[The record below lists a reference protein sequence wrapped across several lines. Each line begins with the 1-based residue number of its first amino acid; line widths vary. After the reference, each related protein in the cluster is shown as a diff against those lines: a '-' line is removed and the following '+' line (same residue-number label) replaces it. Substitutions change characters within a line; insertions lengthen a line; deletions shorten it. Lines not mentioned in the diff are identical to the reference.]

1 MTIPSNPKD
10 FCSAMRT
17 RLTGPVLLAVLLAAG
32 CGSQGK
38 LERLRRQSLSAQM
51 VIADEK
57 ELPEIA
63 MGGEPRRDTMVVEDP
78 DGNEVLI
85 MRAVKDENGEMVA
98 TDVIQAARVTARF
111 RNVAERSGKVDLN
124 FRIIVP
130 EAMQDRD
137 WQLRFYPDLFVA
149 EDSLRLDP
157 ILITGEGYRKAQ
169 LKGYEHYRRFLDS
182 IAADSTHFVD
192 RFQLEMFLRR
202 NLPDIYRYKT
212 DSTAVS
218 DDEFRSHYGI
228 TEQQALVHYTNQ
240 LVVRRNRRKV
250 SRKDEMFRKYVK
262 APIITEGLRLDTVI
276 ISPDGDILY
285 DYVQSIHVRPS
296 LRKATVLLSGDI
308 FEEDRRIYRV
318 PRTEPLT
325 FYISSISGLSD
336 NAVRYKTMVT
346 ERRVQANT
354 ACYIDFEQGRA
365 EIRKETGHNREEM
378 ARIEG
383 NLRSLLQ
390 HRDFDLDSIVVTASC
405 SPEGSYEHN
414 RKLSM
419 RRSESVS
426 DYFEG
431 FLKHWRDSV
440 RRNSFHIGLDE
451 TWKEEAPTEIRLLS
465 RNNPENWTML
475 DALVREDGILSGK
488 EKEEY
493 AQMASVREPD
503 LREQRLQKLPS
514 YRHIRESLYPRL
526 RTVRFDFHLHRKG
539 LQKDTV
545 HTTVVDTAYMQGLQA
560 IRDREYER
568 AVTLLRPYKDYNTA
582 VAFCALDYNASAL
595 EVLEPMERTDKVLY
609 LLAILYSRRG
619 EDRRAVES
627 YLKACRLN
635 PSFVHRGN
643 LDPEIAGLIR
653 RYGLDREPEE
663 NDNNLTF
670 KP

>member
-1 MTIPSNPKD
+1 MKRRWI
-10 FCSAMRT
+10 SAVIL
-17 RLTGPVLLAVLLAAG
+17 LTLACLAG
-32 CGSQGK
+32 CGPQGK
-38 LERLRRQSLSAQM
+38 LERLRRQALAAQM

-57 ELPEIA
+57 ELPEIE
-63 MGGEPRRDTMVVEDP
+63 MGAEPRRDTMVVEDP
-78 DGNEVLI
+78 DGNQVLI

-98 TDVIQAARVTARF
+98 TDVLQAAKVTARF
-111 RNVAERSGKVDLN
+111 RNVAERSGRVDLN

-137 WQLRFYPDLFVA
+137 WQLRFYPDLFIR

-169 LKGYEHYRRFLDS
+169 LKGYEHYQRFLDS

-202 NLPDIYRYKT
+202 NLPEIYRFKT
-212 DSTAVS
+212 DSTSVS
-218 DDEFRSHYGI
+218 DEEFRSHYGV
-228 TEQQALVHYTNQ
+228 TERQALTHYTNQ
-240 LVVRRNRRKV
+240 LVVRRNRWKV
-250 SRKDEMFRKYVK
+250 GRKDQMFRKYVK
-262 APIITEGLRLDTVI
+262 VPIVTEGLRLDTVI
-276 ISPDGDILY
+276 VSPDGDILY
-285 DYVQSIHVRPS
+285 DYVQSIHVTPS

-336 NAVRYKTMVT
+336 DAVRYKTVVT

-354 ACYIDFEQGRA
+354 ACYIDFDQGRA
-365 EIRKETGHNREEM
+365 EIRKEIGHNREEM

-390 HRDFDLDSIVVTASC
+390 NRDFDLDSIVVTASC

-414 RKLSM
+414 RRLSM

-431 FLKHWRDSV
+431 FLRHYRDSV
-440 RRNSFHIGLDE
+440 RRSSFHIGLDDSYQ
-451 TWKEEAPTEIRLLS
+451 EEAPADIRFLS

-475 DALVREDGILSGK
+475 DALVREDANLSER

-493 AQMASVREPD
+493 ERTALFRKLD
-503 LREQRLQKLPS
+503 IREQHLQRLPS

-539 LQKDTV
+539 LQKDTI
-545 HTTVVDTAYMQGLQA
+545 HTTVVDSVYMQGLQA
-560 IRDREYER
+560 IRDREYEQ

-582 VAFCALDYNASAL
+582 VAYCALDYNASAL
-595 EVLEPMERTDKVLY
+595 EVLEPMERTDRVLY

-619 EDRRAVES
+619 EDRKAVES

-635 PSFVHRGN
+635 PTFVHRGN
-643 LDPEIAGLIR
+643 LDPEISGLIR
-653 RYGLDREPEE
+653 RYGLDRELQE

>member
-1 MTIPSNPKD
+1 
-10 FCSAMRT
+10 MRT
-17 RLTGPVLLAVLLAAG
+17 RLTGAVLLAAFLLAG

-130 EAMQDRD
+130 EAMQDRE

-182 IAADSTHFVD
+182 IAADSTRFVD

-218 DDEFRSHYGI
+218 EEEFRSHYGI

-250 SRKDEMFRKYVK
+250 SRKEDMFRKYVK
-262 APIITEGLRLDTVI
+262 VPIVTEGLRLDTVI
-276 ISPDGDILY
+276 VSPDGDILY

-336 NAVRYKTMVT
+336 DAIRYKTVVT

-405 SPEGSYEHN
+405 SPEGSFEHN

-431 FLKHWRDSV
+431 FLRHWRDSV
-440 RRNSFHIGLDE
+440 RRNSFHIGLDD
-451 TWKEEAPTEIRLLS
+451 TYQEEAPAEIRLLS

-475 DALVREDGILSGK
+475 DALVREDTALSGK

-493 AQMASVREPD
+493 ERTASVREPD

-539 LQKDTV
+539 LQKDTI
-545 HTTVVDTAYMQGLQA
+545 HTTVVDTAYMRGLQA
-560 IRDREYER
+560 IRDREYEQ

-619 EDRRAVES
+619 DDRRAVES
-627 YLKACRLN
+627 YLRACRLN

-653 RYGLDREPEE
+653 RYGLDREPDG

>member
-1 MTIPSNPKD
+1 MH
-10 FCSAMRT
+10 T
-17 RLTGPVLLAVLLAAG
+17 RWTAAVLLAALLLAG
-32 CGSQGK
+32 CGPQGK
-38 LERLRRQSLSAQM
+38 LERLRRQSLAAQM

-63 MGGEPRRDTMVVEDP
+63 MGGETRRDTMVVEDP
-78 DGNEVLI
+78 DGNQVLI

-98 TDVIQAARVTARF
+98 TDVLQAAKVTARF
-111 RNVAERSGKVDLN
+111 RNVAERSGRVDLN

-130 EAMQDRD
+130 EAMQDRE
-137 WQLRFYPDLFVA
+137 WQLRFYPDLFVL
-149 EDSLRLDP
+149 EDSVRLDP

-169 LKGYEHYRRFLDS
+169 LKGYEHYRRFLES
-182 IAADSTHFVD
+182 IEADSTRFVD

-218 DDEFRSHYGI
+218 EEEFRSHYGI
-228 TEQQALVHYTNQ
+228 TERQALDHYTNQ

-250 SRKDEMFRKYVK
+250 GRKDEMFRKYVK
-262 APIITEGLRLDTVI
+262 VPIVTEGLRLDTVI
-276 ISPDGDILY
+276 VSPDGDILY
-285 DYVQSIHVRPS
+285 DYVQSIHVKPS

-308 FEEDRRIYRV
+308 YEEDRRIYRV
-318 PRTEPLT
+318 PRTDPLT

-336 NAVRYKTMVT
+336 DAVRYKTVVT
-346 ERRVQANT
+346 ERKVQANT

-390 HRDFDLDSIVVTASC
+390 NRDYDLDSIVVTASC

-414 RKLSM
+414 RRLSM

-431 FLKHWRDSV
+431 FLKHYRDSV
-440 RRNSFHIGLDE
+440 RRNGFHIGLDE
-451 TWKEEAPTEIRLLS
+451 TFREEAPAEIRLLS

-475 DALVREDGILSGK
+475 DALIREDESLSEK
-488 EKEEY
+488 EKEDY
-493 AQMASVREPD
+493 VRTASAGQPD
-503 LREQRLQKLPS
+503 LREQQLQRLPS

-545 HTTVVDTAYMQGLQA
+545 HTTVVDSVYMRGLQA
-560 IRDREYER
+560 IRDREYEQ

-619 EDRRAVES
+619 DDRKAVES
-627 YLKACRLN
+627 FLKACRLN

-643 LDPEIAGLIR
+643 LDPEISGLIR
-653 RYGLDREPEE
+653 RYGLDPEE
-663 NDNNLTF
+663 KDNYLTF
-670 KP
+670 NP

>member
-1 MTIPSNPKD
+1 MKGRWISG
-10 FCSAMRT
+10 ALL
-17 RLTGPVLLAVLLAAG
+17 LTLACLAG
-32 CGSQGK
+32 CGPQRK
-38 LERLRRQSLSAQM
+38 LERLRRQSLGAQM

-57 ELPEIA
+57 ELPEIE
-63 MGGEPRRDTMVVEDP
+63 MGAEPRRDTMVVEDP
-78 DGNEVLI
+78 DGNQVLI

-98 TDVIQAARVTARF
+98 TDVLQAAKVTARF
-111 RNVAERSGKVDLN
+111 RNVAERSGRVDLN

-137 WQLRFYPDLFVA
+137 WQLRFYPDLFIR

-157 ILITGEGYRKAQ
+157 ILITGEGYRNAQ
-169 LKGYEHYRRFLDS
+169 LKGYEHYQRFLDS
-182 IAADSTHFVD
+182 IAADSTHFID

-212 DSTAVS
+212 DSTSVS
-218 DDEFRSHYGI
+218 DEEFRSHYGI
-228 TEQQALVHYTNQ
+228 TERQALAHYTNQ

-250 SRKDEMFRKYVK
+250 GRKDQMFRKYVK
-262 APIITEGLRLDTVI
+262 VPIVTEGLRLDTVI
-276 ISPDGDILY
+276 VSPDGDILY
-285 DYVQSIHVRPS
+285 DYVQSIHVTPS

-336 NAVRYKTMVT
+336 DAVRYKTVVT

-383 NLRSLLQ
+383 NLRSLLEN
-390 HRDFDLDSIVVTASC
+390 RDFDMDSIVVTASC

-426 DYFEG
+426 NYFEG
-431 FLKHWRDSV
+431 FLRHYRDSV
-440 RRNSFHIGLDE
+440 RRSGFHIGLDD
-451 TWKEEAPTEIRLLS
+451 TYQEEGPAEIKLLS

-475 DALVREDGILSGK
+475 DALVREDANMSER

-493 AQMASVREPD
+493 ERMSVLREFD

-514 YRHIRESLYPRL
+514 YRHIRENLYPRL

-539 LQKDTV
+539 LQKDTI
-545 HTTVVDTAYMQGLQA
+545 HTTVVDSVYMRGLQA
-560 IRDREYER
+560 IRDREYEQ

-609 LLAILYSRRG
+609 LLAILYSRQG
-619 EDRRAVES
+619 DDRKAIES

-635 PSFVHRGN
+635 PTFVHRGN
-643 LDPEIAGLIR
+643 LDPEISGLIR
-653 RYGLDREPEE
+653 RYGLDRELQED
-663 NDNNLTF
+663 DNNLSF

>member
-1 MTIPSNPKD
+1 ML
-10 FCSAMRT
+10 T
-17 RLTGPVLLAVLLAAG
+17 RWTAAVLLAALLLAG
-32 CGSQGK
+32 CGPQGK
-38 LERLRRQSLSAQM
+38 LERLRRQSLAAQM

-63 MGGEPRRDTMVVEDP
+63 IGGETRRDTMVVEDP
-78 DGNEVLI
+78 DGNQVLI

-98 TDVIQAARVTARF
+98 TDVLQAAKVTARF
-111 RNVAERSGKVDLN
+111 RNVAERSGRVDLN

-130 EAMQDRD
+130 EAMQDRE
-137 WQLRFYPDLFVA
+137 WQLRFYPDLFVL
-149 EDSLRLDP
+149 EDSVRLDP

-182 IAADSTHFVD
+182 IEADSTHFVD

-218 DDEFRSHYGI
+218 EEEFRSHYGI
-228 TEQQALVHYTNQ
+228 TERQALDHYTNQ

-250 SRKDEMFRKYVK
+250 GKKDEMFRKYVK
-262 APIITEGLRLDTVI
+262 VPIVTEGLRLDTVI
-276 ISPDGDILY
+276 VSPDGDILY
-285 DYVQSIHVRPS
+285 DYVQSIHVKPS

-308 FEEDRRIYRV
+308 YEEDRRIYRV
-318 PRTEPLT
+318 PRTDPLT

-336 NAVRYKTMVT
+336 DAVRYKTVVT
-346 ERRVQANT
+346 ERKVQANT

-390 HRDFDLDSIVVTASC
+390 NRDYDLDSIVVTASC

-414 RKLSM
+414 RRLSM

-431 FLKHWRDSV
+431 FLKHYRDSV
-440 RRNSFHIGLDE
+440 RRNGFHIGLDE
-451 TWKEEAPTEIRLLS
+451 TFREEAPAEIRLLS

-475 DALVREDGILSGK
+475 DALVREDESLSDK
-488 EKEEY
+488 EKEDY
-493 AQMASVREPD
+493 VRTASAGQPD
-503 LREQRLQKLPS
+503 LREQQLQRLPS

-545 HTTVVDTAYMQGLQA
+545 HTTVVDSVYMRGLQA
-560 IRDREYER
+560 IRDREYEQ

-619 EDRRAVES
+619 DDRKAVES
-627 YLKACRLN
+627 FLKACRLN

-643 LDPEIAGLIR
+643 LDPEISGLIR
-653 RYGLDREPEE
+653 RYGLDPEE
-663 NDNNLTF
+663 KDNYLTF
-670 KP
+670 NP

>member
-1 MTIPSNPKD
+1 
-10 FCSAMRT
+10 MRT
-17 RLTGPVLLAVLLAAG
+17 RLTGAVLLAVLLAAG

-38 LERLRRQSLSAQM
+38 LERLRRQSLAAQL

-78 DGNEVLI
+78 DGNQVLI

-98 TDVIQAARVTARF
+98 TDVIQAAKITARF

-137 WQLRFYPDLFVA
+137 WQLRIYPDLFVA

-218 DDEFRSHYGI
+218 DAEFRSHFGI
-228 TEQQALVHYTNQ
+228 TEQQALAHYTNQ

-250 SRKDEMFRKYVK
+250 GRKDEMFRRFVK
-262 APIITEGLRLDTVI
+262 APIVTEGLRLDTVI
-276 ISPDGDILY
+276 VSPDGDILY

-336 NAVRYKTMVT
+336 DAIRYKTVVT

-414 RKLSM
+414 RRLSM

-440 RRNSFHIGLDE
+440 RRNSFHIGLDD
-451 TWKEEAPTEIRLLS
+451 TYREEAPAEIRMLS

-475 DALVREDGILSGK
+475 DALVREDGILSRK

-493 AQMASVREPD
+493 AQTASVLEPD
-503 LREQRLQKLPS
+503 LREQRLQRLPS

-539 LQKDTV
+539 LQKDTI
-545 HTTVVDTAYMQGLQA
+545 HTTVVDTAYMRGLQA
-560 IRDREYER
+560 IRDREYEQ

-619 EDRRAVES
+619 DDRRAVES
-627 YLKACRLN
+627 YLRACRLN

>member
-1 MTIPSNPKD
+1 
-10 FCSAMRT
+10 MRT
-17 RLTGPVLLAVLLAAG
+17 RLTGAVLLAVLLVAG

-38 LERLRRQSLSAQM
+38 LERLRRQSLAAQM

-98 TDVIQAARVTARF
+98 TDVIQAAKITARF

-212 DSTAVS
+212 DSTTVS

-228 TEQQALVHYTNQ
+228 TEQQALTHYTNQ

-250 SRKDEMFRKYVK
+250 GRKDEMFRRYVK
-262 APIITEGLRLDTVI
+262 APIVTEGLRLDTVI
-276 ISPDGDILY
+276 VSPDGDILY

-318 PRTEPLT
+318 PRTDPLT

-336 NAVRYKTMVT
+336 DAIRYKTVIV

-414 RKLSM
+414 RRLSM

-440 RRNSFHIGLDE
+440 RRSGFHIGLDDTYQE
-451 TWKEEAPTEIRLLS
+451 DAPTEIRLLS
-465 RNNPENWTML
+465 RNNPENWSML
-475 DALVREDGILSGK
+475 DALVREDGALSGK
-488 EKEEY
+488 EKEDY
-493 AQMASVREPD
+493 AQTASIREPD
-503 LREQRLQKLPS
+503 LREQRLQRLPS

-545 HTTVVDTAYMQGLQA
+545 HTTVVDTAYMRGLQA
-560 IRDREYER
+560 IRDREYEQ

-619 EDRRAVES
+619 DDRRAVES

-643 LDPEIAGLIR
+643 LDPEISGLIR
-653 RYGLDREPEE
+653 RYGLDREPDE

>member
-1 MTIPSNPKD
+1 
-10 FCSAMRT
+10 MRT
-17 RLTGPVLLAVLLAAG
+17 RLTGAVLLAVLLAAG

-38 LERLRRQSLSAQM
+38 LERLRRQSLAAQM

-78 DGNEVLI
+78 DGNQVLI

-98 TDVIQAARVTARF
+98 TDVLQAARVTARF

-202 NLPDIYRYKT
+202 NLPDIYRFKT

-218 DDEFRSHYGI
+218 DDEFRSHYGV

-240 LVVRRNRRKV
+240 LVVRRNRWKVNRKA
-250 SRKDEMFRKYVK
+250 DMFRKYVK
-262 APIITEGLRLDTVI
+262 APIVTEGLRLDTVI
-276 ISPDGDILY
+276 VSPDGDILY

-318 PRTEPLT
+318 PRTDPLT

-336 NAVRYKTMVT
+336 EAVRYKTVVT

-405 SPEGSYEHN
+405 SPEGSFEHN

-431 FLKHWRDSV
+431 FLRHWRDSV
-440 RRNSFHIGLDE
+440 RRSGFHIGLDDMYQ
-451 TWKEEAPTEIRLLS
+451 EEAPAEIRLLS

-475 DALVREDGILSGK
+475 DALVREDGDLSVK

-493 AQMASVREPD
+493 ARTASVREPD

-539 LQKDTV
+539 LQKDTI
-545 HTTVVDTAYMQGLQA
+545 HTTVVDTAYMRGLQA
-560 IRDREYER
+560 IRDREYEQ

-582 VAFCALDYNASAL
+582 VAFCAMDYNASAL

-619 EDRRAVES
+619 DDRRAVES

-653 RYGLDREPEE
+653 RYGLDREPDE

>member
-1 MTIPSNPKD
+1 
-10 FCSAMRT
+10 MRT
-17 RLTGPVLLAVLLAAG
+17 RLTGAVLLAVLLVAG

-38 LERLRRQSLSAQM
+38 LERLRRQSLAAQM

-98 TDVIQAARVTARF
+98 TDVIQAAKITARF

-212 DSTAVS
+212 DSTTVS
-218 DDEFRSHYGI
+218 DAEFRSHYGI
-228 TEQQALVHYTNQ
+228 TEQQALTHYTNQ

-250 SRKDEMFRKYVK
+250 DRKDEMFRRYVK
-262 APIITEGLRLDTVI
+262 APIVTEGLRLDTVI
-276 ISPDGDILY
+276 VSPDGDILY

-318 PRTEPLT
+318 PRTDPLT

-336 NAVRYKTMVT
+336 DAIRYKTVIV

-414 RKLSM
+414 RRLSM

-440 RRNSFHIGLDE
+440 RRSGFHIGLDD
-451 TWKEEAPTEIRLLS
+451 TYQEEAPAEIRLLS
-465 RNNPENWTML
+465 RNNPENWSML
-475 DALVREDGILSGK
+475 DALVREDGALSGK
-488 EKEEY
+488 EKEDY
-493 AQMASVREPD
+493 AQTASIREPD
-503 LREQRLQKLPS
+503 LREQRLQRLPS

-545 HTTVVDTAYMQGLQA
+545 HTTVVDTAYMRGLQA
-560 IRDREYER
+560 IRDREYEQ

-619 EDRRAVES
+619 DDRRAVES

-643 LDPEIAGLIR
+643 LDPEISGLIR
-653 RYGLDREPEE
+653 RYGLDREPDA

>member
-1 MTIPSNPKD
+1 
-10 FCSAMRT
+10 MRT
-17 RLTGPVLLAVLLAAG
+17 RLTGAVLLAVLLVAG

-38 LERLRRQSLSAQM
+38 LERLRRQSLAAQM

-98 TDVIQAARVTARF
+98 TDVIQAAKITARF

-212 DSTAVS
+212 DSTTVS

-228 TEQQALVHYTNQ
+228 TEQQALTHYTNQ

-250 SRKDEMFRKYVK
+250 DRKDEMFRRYVK
-262 APIITEGLRLDTVI
+262 APIVTEGLRLDTVI
-276 ISPDGDILY
+276 VSPDGDILY

-318 PRTEPLT
+318 PQTDPLT

-336 NAVRYKTMVT
+336 DAIRYKTVIV

-440 RRNSFHIGLDE
+440 RRSGFHIGLDD
-451 TWKEEAPTEIRLLS
+451 TYQEEAPAEIRLLS
-465 RNNPENWTML
+465 RNNPENWSML
-475 DALVREDGILSGK
+475 DALVREDGALSGK
-488 EKEEY
+488 EKEDY
-493 AQMASVREPD
+493 AQTASIREPD
-503 LREQRLQKLPS
+503 LREQRLQRLPS

-545 HTTVVDTAYMQGLQA
+545 HTTVVDTAYMRGLQA
-560 IRDREYER
+560 IRDREYEQ

-619 EDRRAVES
+619 DDRRAVES

-643 LDPEIAGLIR
+643 LDPEISGLIR
-653 RYGLDREPEE
+653 RYGLDREPDE

>member
-1 MTIPSNPKD
+1 
-10 FCSAMRT
+10 MRT
-17 RLTGPVLLAVLLAAG
+17 RLTGAVLLAVLLVAG

-38 LERLRRQSLSAQM
+38 LQRLRRASLAAQM

-78 DGNEVLI
+78 DGNQVQI

-98 TDVIQAARVTARF
+98 TDVIQAAKVTARF

-218 DDEFRSHYGI
+218 DEEFRSHYGI
-228 TEQQALVHYTNQ
+228 TEQQALTHYTNQ

-250 SRKDEMFRKYVK
+250 SRKDDMFRKYVK
-262 APIITEGLRLDTVI
+262 APIVTEGLRLDSVI
-276 ISPDGDILY
+276 VSPDGDILY

-318 PRTEPLT
+318 PRTDPLT

-336 NAVRYKTMVT
+336 DAIRYKTVVT

-405 SPEGSYEHN
+405 SPEGSFEHN

-431 FLKHWRDSV
+431 FLRHWRDSV
-440 RRNSFHIGLDE
+440 RRSGFHIGLDDTFE
-451 TWKEEAPTEIRLLS
+451 EEAPAEIRLLS

-475 DALVREDGILSGK
+475 DALVREDETLSGK
-488 EKEEY
+488 EKEDY
-493 AQMASVREPD
+493 ARTASVREPD
-503 LREQRLQKLPS
+503 LREQRIQKLPS

-539 LQKDTV
+539 LQKDTI
-545 HTTVVDTAYMQGLQA
+545 HTTVVDTAYMRGLQA
-560 IRDREYER
+560 IRDREYEQ

-619 EDRRAVES
+619 DDRRAVES

-653 RYGLDREPEE
+653 RYGLDRQPEE

>member
-1 MTIPSNPKD
+1 
-10 FCSAMRT
+10 
-17 RLTGPVLLAVLLAAG
+17 
-32 CGSQGK
+32 
-38 LERLRRQSLSAQM
+38 M

-78 DGNEVLI
+78 DGNQVLI

-111 RNVAERSGKVDLN
+111 RNVAERSGRVDLN

-137 WQLRFYPDLFVA
+137 WQLRFYPDLFVL

-157 ILITGEGYRKAQ
+157 ILITGAGYRKAQ

-202 NLPDIYRYKT
+202 NLPDIYRFKT

-218 DDEFRSHYGI
+218 EEEFRSHYGV
-228 TEQQALVHYTNQ
+228 TERQALTHYTNQ
-240 LVVRRNRRKV
+240 LLVLRNRRKV
-250 SRKDEMFRKYVK
+250 NRKDDVFRKYVK
-262 APIITEGLRLDTVI
+262 VPIVTEGLRLDTVI
-276 ISPDGDILY
+276 VSPDGDILY
-285 DYVQSIHVRPS
+285 DYVQSIHVNPS

-336 NAVRYKTMVT
+336 DAVRYKTVVT
-346 ERRVQANT
+346 ERRIQANT

-365 EIRKETGHNREEM
+365 EIRKETGHNRVEM

-390 HRDFDLDSIVVTASC
+390 RRDFDLDSIVVTASC
-405 SPEGSYEHN
+405 SPEGSFEHN
-414 RKLSM
+414 RRLSM

-431 FLKHWRDSV
+431 FLKRYRDSLK
-440 RRNSFHIGLDE
+440 RSSFHIGLDD
-451 TWKEEAPTEIRLLS
+451 TWKEEAPAEIRLLS

-475 DALVREDGILSGK
+475 DALIREDGSLSER

-493 AQMASVREPD
+493 ARVASIAEPD
-503 LREQRLQKLPS
+503 QREQRLQHLPS

-545 HTTVVDTAYMQGLQA
+545 HTTVVDTVYMRGLQA
-560 IRDREYER
+560 IRDREYEQ

-582 VAFCALDYNASAL
+582 VAFCAMDYNASAL
-595 EVLEPMERTDKVLY
+595 EVLEPMDRTDKVLY

-619 EDRRAVES
+619 DDRKAVES

-635 PSFVHRGN
+635 PAFVHRGN

-653 RYGLDREPEE
+653 RYGLNPTPEG

>member
-1 MTIPSNPKD
+1 MH
-10 FCSAMRT
+10 T
-17 RLTGPVLLAVLLAAG
+17 RISGALLLVVLLLAG
-32 CGSQGK
+32 CGPQGK
-38 LERLRRQSLSAQM
+38 LERLRRQSLSARM

-78 DGNEVLI
+78 DGNQVLI
-85 MRAVKDENGEMVA
+85 LRAVKDENGEMVA
-98 TDVIQAARVTARF
+98 TDVLQAAKVTARF
-111 RNVAERSGKVDLN
+111 RNVAERSGRVDLN

-130 EAMQDRD
+130 EAMQDRE
-137 WQLRFYPDLFVA
+137 WQLRFYPDLFVL

-192 RFQLEMFLRR
+192 RFQLEVFLRR

-212 DSTAVS
+212 DSTTVS
-218 DDEFRSHYGI
+218 EEEFRSHYGV
-228 TEQQALVHYTNQ
+228 TERQALTHYTNQ

-250 SRKDEMFRKYVK
+250 SRKDDMFRKYVK
-262 APIITEGLRLDTVI
+262 VPIVTEGLRLDTVI
-276 ISPDGDILY
+276 VSPDGDILY
-285 DYVQSIHVRPS
+285 DYVQSIHVKPS

-336 NAVRYKTMVT
+336 DAVRYKTIVT

-390 HRDFDLDSIVVTASC
+390 NKDFDLDSIVVTASC
-405 SPEGSYEHN
+405 SPEGTYEHN
-414 RKLSM
+414 RRLSM

-431 FLKHWRDSV
+431 FLKHYRDSV
-440 RRNSFHIGLDE
+440 RRNGFSIGLDE
-451 TWKEEAPTEIRLLS
+451 TWREETPTDIRLLS

-475 DALVREDGILSGK
+475 DALVREDGSLSER

-493 AQMASVREPD
+493 ARTASFGQPD
-503 LREQRLQKLPS
+503 LREQQLQRLPS

-545 HTTVVDTAYMQGLQA
+545 HTTVIDSVYMRGLQA
-560 IRDREYER
+560 IRDREYEQ
-568 AVTLLRPYKDYNTA
+568 AVTLLRPYRDYNTA
-582 VAFCALDYNASAL
+582 VAFCALNYNASAL

-619 EDRRAVES
+619 DDRRAVES

-635 PSFVHRGN
+635 PSFIHRGN

-653 RYGLDREPEE
+653 RYGLEPEGP
-663 NDNNLTF
+663 DNNLTF

>member
-1 MTIPSNPKD
+1 MKY
-10 FCSAMRT
+10 M
-17 RLTGPVLLAVLLAAG
+17 RLTGAVLLAVLLVG

-38 LERLRRQSLSAQM
+38 LERLRRQSLAAKM

-98 TDVIQAARVTARF
+98 TDVIQAAKVTARF
-111 RNVAERSGKVDLN
+111 RNVAERSGRVDLN

-137 WQLRFYPDLFVA
+137 WQLRFYPDLFVL

-157 ILITGEGYRKAQ
+157 ILITGAGYRKAQ
-169 LKGYEHYRRFLDS
+169 LKGYEQYRRFLDS

-202 NLPDIYRYKT
+202 NLPDIYRFKT
-212 DSTAVS
+212 DSTTVS
-218 DDEFRSHYGI
+218 DEEFRSHYGV
-228 TEQQALVHYTNQ
+228 TERQALTHYTNQ
-240 LVVRRNRRKV
+240 MLVLRNRRKV
-250 SRKDEMFRKYVK
+250 NRKEDVFRKYVK
-262 APIITEGLRLDTVI
+262 VPIVTEGLRLDTVI
-276 ISPDGDILY
+276 VSPDGDILY
-285 DYVQSIHVRPS
+285 DYVQSIHVKPS

-318 PRTEPLT
+318 PRTDPLT

-336 NAVRYKTMVT
+336 DAVRYKTVVT

-405 SPEGSYEHN
+405 SPEGSFEHN
-414 RKLSM
+414 RKLSL

-426 DYFEG
+426 AYFEG
-431 FLKHWRDSV
+431 FLKRYRDSLQ
-440 RRNSFHIGLDE
+440 RSSLHIGLDD
-451 TWKEEAPTEIRLLS
+451 TWKEEAPAEIRLLS

-475 DALVREDGILSGK
+475 DALVREDGSLSDR

-493 AQMASVREPD
+493 ARVTSIPEPD
-503 LREQRLQKLPS
+503 LREQRLQHLPS

-545 HTTVVDTAYMQGLQA
+545 HTTVVDTVYMRGLQA
-560 IRDREYER
+560 IRDREYEQ

-582 VAFCALDYNASAL
+582 VAFCAMDYNASAL
-595 EVLEPMERTDKVLY
+595 EVLEPMARTDKVLY

-619 EDRRAVES
+619 DDRKAVES

-635 PSFVHRGN
+635 PAFVHRGN

-653 RYGLDREPEE
+653 RYGLDPAPE
-663 NDNNLTF
+663 DSGNNLSF

>member
-1 MTIPSNPKD
+1 
-10 FCSAMRT
+10 MRT
-17 RLTGPVLLAVLLAAG
+17 RLTGAVLLAVLLLAG

-38 LERLRRQSLSAQM
+38 LERLRRQSLAAQM

-78 DGNEVLI
+78 DGNQVLI

-149 EDSLRLDP
+149 EDSLRLEP

-228 TEQQALVHYTNQ
+228 TEQQALAHYTNQ

-250 SRKDEMFRKYVK
+250 SRKGEMFRKYVK
-262 APIITEGLRLDTVI
+262 APIVTEGLRLDTVI
-276 ISPDGDILY
+276 VSPDGDILY

-336 NAVRYKTMVT
+336 DAVRYKTVVT

-365 EIRKETGHNREEM
+365 EIRKETGHIREEM

-405 SPEGSYEHN
+405 SPEGSFEHN

-426 DYFEG
+426 NYFEG
-431 FLKHWRDSV
+431 FLRHWRDSV
-440 RRNSFHIGLDE
+440 RRSGFHIGLDE
-451 TWKEEAPTEIRLLS
+451 TYQEEAPAEIRLLS

-475 DALVREDGILSGK
+475 DALVREDGILTGK

-493 AQMASVREPD
+493 ARTTSVREPD

-619 EDRRAVES
+619 DDRRAVES
-627 YLKACRLN
+627 YLKACRIN

-643 LDPEIAGLIR
+643 LDPEISGLIR
-653 RYGLDREPEE
+653 RYGLDREPDE

>member
-1 MTIPSNPKD
+1 MKWRWI
-10 FCSAMRT
+10 SAAIL
-17 RLTGPVLLAVLLAAG
+17 LTLVCLAG
-32 CGSQGK
+32 CGPQRK
-38 LERLRRQSLSAQM
+38 LERLRRQSLSVKM

-57 ELPEIA
+57 ELPEIE
-63 MGGEPRRDTMVVEDP
+63 MGTEPRRDTMVVEDP
-78 DGNEVLI
+78 DGNQVLI

-98 TDVIQAARVTARF
+98 TDVLQAARVTARF
-111 RNVAERSGKVDLN
+111 RNVAERSGRVDLN

-137 WQLRFYPDLFVA
+137 WQLRFYPDLFIW

-169 LKGYEHYRRFLDS
+169 LKGYEHYQKFLDS
-182 IAADSTHFVD
+182 IAADSTHFID

-212 DSTAVS
+212 DSTSVS
-218 DDEFRSHYGI
+218 DEEFRSHYGI
-228 TEQQALVHYTNQ
+228 TERQALTHYTNQ
-240 LVVRRNRRKV
+240 LVVRRNRWKV
-250 SRKDEMFRKYVK
+250 GRKDQMFRKYVK
-262 APIITEGLRLDTVI
+262 VPIVTEGLRLDTVI
-276 ISPDGDILY
+276 VSPEGDIFY
-285 DYVQSIHVRPS
+285 DYVQSIHVTPS

-336 NAVRYKTMVT
+336 DAVRYKTVVT

-383 NLRSLLQ
+383 NLRSLLEN
-390 HRDFDLDSIVVTASC
+390 RDFDMDSIVVTASC

-426 DYFEG
+426 IYFEG
-431 FLKHWRDSV
+431 FLRHYRDSV
-440 RRNSFHIGLDE
+440 RKSGFHIGMDD
-451 TWKEEAPTEIRLLS
+451 TYQEEAPAEIRLLS
-465 RNNPENWTML
+465 RNNPENWSML
-475 DALVREDGILSGK
+475 DALIREDEKLSER

-493 AQMASVREPD
+493 ERTAALREFD

-514 YRHIRESLYPRL
+514 YRHIRENLYPRL

-539 LQKDTV
+539 LQKDTI
-545 HTTVVDTAYMQGLQA
+545 HTTVVDSVYMRGLQA
-560 IRDREYER
+560 IRDREYEQ

-595 EVLEPMERTDKVLY
+595 EVLEPMERSDKVLY
-609 LLAILYSRRG
+609 LLAILYSRQG
-619 EDRRAVES
+619 DDRKAVES

-635 PSFVHRGN
+635 PAFVHRGN

-653 RYGLDREPEE
+653 RYGLDRELQED
-663 NDNNLTF
+663 DNNLTF

>member
-1 MTIPSNPKD
+1 MD
-10 FCSAMRT
+10 T
-17 RLTGPVLLAVLLAAG
+17 RLKESAILLAILCLVG

-38 LERLRRQSLSAQM
+38 LERLRRQSLAAQM

-63 MGGEPRRDTMVVEDP
+63 MGREPRRDTMVVEDP
-78 DGNEVLI
+78 DGNQVMI

-111 RNVAERSGKVDLN
+111 RNVAERSGRVDLN

-157 ILITGEGYRKAQ
+157 ILITGEAYRKAQ

-202 NLPDIYRYKT
+202 NLPDIYRYST
-212 DSTAVS
+212 DSTTVS
-218 DDEFRSHYGI
+218 EEEFRSHYGV
-228 TEQQALVHYTNQ
+228 TEQQALAHYTNQ
-240 LVVRRNRRKV
+240 FVVRRNRWKV
-250 SRKDEMFRKYVK
+250 GRKDDMFRKYVK
-262 APIITEGLRLDTVI
+262 VPIVTEGLRLDTVI
-276 ISPDGDILY
+276 VSPDGDILY
-285 DYVQSIHVRPS
+285 DYVQSIHVKPS

-308 FEEDRRIYRV
+308 FQEDRRIYRV
-318 PRTEPLT
+318 PRTDPLT

-336 NAVRYKTMVT
+336 DAVRYKTVVT

-390 HRDFDLDSIVVTASC
+390 NRDYDLDSIVVTASC

-414 RKLSM
+414 RKLSL

-426 DYFEG
+426 DYFDR
-431 FLKHWRDSV
+431 FLRHYRDSV
-440 RRNSFHIGLDE
+440 RRSGFHIGLDDTYRE
-451 TWKEEAPTEIRLLS
+451 DSPADIRFLS

-475 DALVREDGILSGK
+475 DALVREDDGLSEK
-488 EKEEY
+488 QKEEY
-493 AQMASVREPD
+493 ARTASAGGPD
-503 LREQRLQKLPS
+503 LREQRLQSLSS

-545 HTTVVDTAYMQGLQA
+545 HTTVIDSVYMRGLQA
-560 IRDREYER
+560 IRDREYEQ

-582 VAFCALDYNASAL
+582 VAYCAMDYNASAL

-619 EDRRAVES
+619 DDRRAVES

-653 RYGLDREPEE
+653 RYGLEPEE
-663 NDNNLTF
+663 RDNQLTF
-670 KP
+670 NP

>member
-1 MTIPSNPKD
+1 
-10 FCSAMRT
+10 MRT
-17 RLTGPVLLAVLLAAG
+17 RLTGAVLLAVLLAAG

-38 LERLRRQSLSAQM
+38 LERLRRQSLAAQM

-78 DGNEVLI
+78 DGNQVLI

-98 TDVIQAARVTARF
+98 TDVIQAAKITARF

-218 DDEFRSHYGI
+218 DAEFRSHFGI
-228 TEQQALVHYTNQ
+228 TEQQALAHYTNQ

-250 SRKDEMFRKYVK
+250 GRKDEMFRKFVK
-262 APIITEGLRLDTVI
+262 APIVTEGLRLDTVI
-276 ISPDGDILY
+276 VSPDGDILY

-336 NAVRYKTMVT
+336 DAVRYKTVVT

-414 RKLSM
+414 RRLSM

-440 RRNSFHIGLDE
+440 RRNSFHIGLDD
-451 TWKEEAPTEIRLLS
+451 TYREEAPAEIRMLS

-475 DALVREDGILSGK
+475 DALVREDGILSRK

-493 AQMASVREPD
+493 AQTASVLEPD
-503 LREQRLQKLPS
+503 LREQRLQRLPS

-539 LQKDTV
+539 LQKDTI
-545 HTTVVDTAYMQGLQA
+545 HTTVVDTAYMRGLQA
-560 IRDREYER
+560 IRDREYEQ

-595 EVLEPMERTDKVLY
+595 EVLESMERTDKVLY

-619 EDRRAVES
+619 DDRRAVES
-627 YLKACRLN
+627 YLRACRLN

>member
-1 MTIPSNPKD
+1 
-10 FCSAMRT
+10 MRT
-17 RLTGPVLLAVLLAAG
+17 RLTGAVLLAALLLAG
-32 CGSQGK
+32 CGPQGK
-38 LERLRRQSLSAQM
+38 LERLRRQSLAAQM

-78 DGNEVLI
+78 DGNAVLI

-98 TDVIQAARVTARF
+98 TDVLQAAKVTARF

-130 EAMQDRD
+130 EAMQDRE

-182 IAADSTHFVD
+182 IAADSTRFVD

-218 DDEFRSHYGI
+218 EEEFRSHYGI
-228 TEQQALVHYTNQ
+228 TEQQALAHYTNQ

-250 SRKDEMFRKYVK
+250 SRKDDMFRKYVK
-262 APIITEGLRLDTVI
+262 VPIVTEGLRLDTVI
-276 ISPDGDILY
+276 VSPDGDILY

-318 PRTEPLT
+318 PRTDPLT

-336 NAVRYKTMVT
+336 DAVRYKTVVT

-405 SPEGSYEHN
+405 SPEGSFEHN

-426 DYFEG
+426 DYFEA
-431 FLKHWRDSV
+431 FLRHWRDSV
-440 RRNSFHIGLDE
+440 RRSSFHIGLDD
-451 TWKEEAPTEIRLLS
+451 TYREEAPAEIRLLS

-475 DALVREDGILSGK
+475 DALVREDGDLSAK
-488 EKEEY
+488 EKEDYERT
-493 AQMASVREPD
+493 ASVLEPD
-503 LREQRLQKLPS
+503 LREQRLQRLPS

-545 HTTVVDTAYMQGLQA
+545 HTTVVDTAYMRGLQA
-560 IRDREYER
+560 IRDREYEQ

-582 VAFCALDYNASAL
+582 VAFCAMDYNASAL

-619 EDRRAVES
+619 DDRRAVES

-653 RYGLDREPEE
+653 RYGLDREPDG

>member
-1 MTIPSNPKD
+1 
-10 FCSAMRT
+10 MRT
-17 RLTGPVLLAVLLAAG
+17 RLTGAVLLAVLLLAG
-32 CGSQGK
+32 CGPESK
-38 LERLRRQSLSAQM
+38 LARLRRESLSAQM

-63 MGGEPRRDTMVVEDP
+63 MGAEPRRDTMVVEDP
-78 DGNEVLI
+78 DGREMLI
-85 MRAVKDENGEMVA
+85 MRAVRDENGEMVA
-98 TDVIQAARVTARF
+98 TDVIQAAKVTARF
-111 RNVAERSGKVDLN
+111 RNVAERSGRVDLN

-137 WQLRFYPDLFVA
+137 WQLRFYPDLFVQ

-218 DDEFRSHYGI
+218 DEEFRSHYGI
-228 TEQQALVHYTNQ
+228 TERQALAHYTNQ

-250 SRKDEMFRKYVK
+250 DRKDDMFRKWVK
-262 APIITEGLRLDTVI
+262 VPIVTEGLRLDTVI
-276 ISPDGDILY
+276 VSPDGDILY

-336 NAVRYKTMVT
+336 DAVRYKTVVT

-365 EIRKETGHNREEM
+365 EIRRETGHNREEM

-390 HRDFDLDSIVVTASC
+390 NKDFDLDSIVVTASC
-405 SPEGSYEHN
+405 SPEGSFEHN

-431 FLKHWRDSV
+431 FLRHYRDSV
-440 RRNSFHIGLDE
+440 RRSGFHIGLDD
-451 TWKEEAPTEIRLLS
+451 TYREEAPADIRLLS

-475 DALVREDGILSGK
+475 DALVRDDGSLSAK

-493 AQMASVREPD
+493 ARTASVREPD

-545 HTTVVDTAYMQGLQA
+545 HTTVVDSVYMRGLQA
-560 IRDREYER
+560 IRDREYEQ

-619 EDRRAVES
+619 DDRRAVES

-653 RYGLDREPEE
+653 RYGLDPTPQDQ
-663 NDNNLTF
+663 DNNLTF

>member
-1 MTIPSNPKD
+1 MKWRWISV
-10 FCSAMRT
+10 AIL
-17 RLTGPVLLAVLLAAG
+17 LTLVCFAG
-32 CGSQGK
+32 CGPQRK
-38 LERLRRQSLSAQM
+38 LERLRRQSLGAQM

-57 ELPEIA
+57 ELPEIE
-63 MGGEPRRDTMVVEDP
+63 MGAEPRRDTMVVEDP
-78 DGNEVLI
+78 DGNQVLI

-98 TDVIQAARVTARF
+98 TDVLQAARVTARF
-111 RNVAERSGKVDLN
+111 RNVAERSGRVDLS

-137 WQLRFYPDLFVA
+137 WQLRFYPDLFIR

-157 ILITGEGYRKAQ
+157 ILITGESYRKAQ
-169 LKGYEHYRRFLDS
+169 LKGYEHYQKFLDS
-182 IAADSTHFVD
+182 IAADSTHFID

-212 DSTAVS
+212 DSTSVS
-218 DDEFRSHYGI
+218 DEEFRSHYGI
-228 TEQQALVHYTNQ
+228 TERQALTHYTNQ
-240 LVVRRNRRKV
+240 LVVRRNRWKV
-250 SRKDEMFRKYVK
+250 GRKDQMFRKYVK
-262 APIITEGLRLDTVI
+262 VPIVTEGLRLDTVI
-276 ISPDGDILY
+276 VSPDGDILY
-285 DYVQSIHVRPS
+285 DYVQSIHVTPS

-336 NAVRYKTMVT
+336 DAVRYKTVVT

-354 ACYIDFEQGRA
+354 ACYIDFDQGRA
-365 EIRKETGHNREEM
+365 EIRKEIGHNREEM

-390 HRDFDLDSIVVTASC
+390 NRDFDMDSIVVTASC

-426 DYFEG
+426 TYFEG
-431 FLKHWRDSV
+431 FLRHYRDSV
-440 RRNSFHIGLDE
+440 RRSGFHIGMDD
-451 TWKEEAPTEIRLLS
+451 TYQEEAPAEIRLLS

-475 DALVREDGILSGK
+475 DALVREDEKLSER

-493 AQMASVREPD
+493 ERTAALREFD

-514 YRHIRESLYPRL
+514 YRHIRENLYPRL

-539 LQKDTV
+539 FQKDTI
-545 HTTVVDTAYMQGLQA
+545 HTTVVDSVYMRGLQA
-560 IRDREYER
+560 IRDREYEQ

-595 EVLEPMERTDKVLY
+595 EVLEPMERTDRVLY
-609 LLAILYSRRG
+609 LLAILYSRQG
-619 EDRRAVES
+619 DDRKAVES

-635 PSFVHRGN
+635 PTFIHRGN

-653 RYGLDREPEE
+653 RYGLDRELQE

>member
-1 MTIPSNPKD
+1 
-10 FCSAMRT
+10 MRT
-17 RLTGPVLLAVLLAAG
+17 RLTGAVLLAAFLLAG

-111 RNVAERSGKVDLN
+111 RDVAERSGKVDLN

-130 EAMQDRD
+130 EAMQDRE

-182 IAADSTHFVD
+182 IAADSTRFVD

-218 DDEFRSHYGI
+218 EEEFRSHYGI

-250 SRKDEMFRKYVK
+250 SRKEDMFRKYVK
-262 APIITEGLRLDTVI
+262 VPIVTEGLRLDTVI
-276 ISPDGDILY
+276 VSPDGDILY

-336 NAVRYKTMVT
+336 DAIRYKTVVT

-405 SPEGSYEHN
+405 SPEGSFEHN

-440 RRNSFHIGLDE
+440 RRNSFHIGLDD
-451 TWKEEAPTEIRLLS
+451 TYQEEAPAEIRLLS

-475 DALVREDGILSGK
+475 DALVREDTALSGK

-493 AQMASVREPD
+493 ERTASVREPD

-539 LQKDTV
+539 LQKDTI
-545 HTTVVDTAYMQGLQA
+545 HTTVVDTAYMRGLQA
-560 IRDREYER
+560 IRDREYEQ

-619 EDRRAVES
+619 DDRRAVES

-653 RYGLDREPEE
+653 RYGLDREPDG

>member
-1 MTIPSNPKD
+1 
-10 FCSAMRT
+10 MRT
-17 RLTGPVLLAVLLAAG
+17 RLTGAVLLAVLLVAG

-38 LERLRRQSLSAQM
+38 LERIRRQSLAAQM

-78 DGNEVLI
+78 DGNQVLI

-111 RNVAERSGKVDLN
+111 RNVAERSGRVDLN

-169 LKGYEHYRRFLDS
+169 LKGYEHYRRVLDS

-228 TEQQALVHYTNQ
+228 TEQQALTHYTNQ

-250 SRKDEMFRKYVK
+250 SRKDDMFRKYVK
-262 APIITEGLRLDTVI
+262 APIATEGLRLDTVI
-276 ISPDGDILY
+276 VSPDGDILY
-285 DYVQSIHVRPS
+285 DYVQSIHVQPS

-318 PRTEPLT
+318 PRTDPLT

-336 NAVRYKTMVT
+336 DAVRYKTVVT

-431 FLKHWRDSV
+431 FLKHYRDSV
-440 RRNSFHIGLDE
+440 RRSGFNIGLDE
-451 TWKEEAPTEIRLLS
+451 TYQEEAPAQIRLLS

-475 DALVREDGILSGK
+475 DALVREDGSLSAK
-488 EKEEY
+488 EKEDY
-493 AQMASVREPD
+493 AQTASVREPD
-503 LREQRLQKLPS
+503 LREQRLQRLPS

-545 HTTVVDTAYMQGLQA
+545 HTTVVDTAYMRGLQA
-560 IRDREYER
+560 IRDREYEQ

-619 EDRRAVES
+619 DDRRAVES

-663 NDNNLTF
+663 NENNLTF

>member
-1 MTIPSNPKD
+1 
-10 FCSAMRT
+10 MRT
-17 RLTGPVLLAVLLAAG
+17 RLTGAVLLAVLLVAG

-38 LERLRRQSLSAQM
+38 LERLRRQSLAAQM

-98 TDVIQAARVTARF
+98 TDVIQAAKITARF

-212 DSTAVS
+212 DSTTVS
-218 DDEFRSHYGI
+218 DAEFRSHYGI
-228 TEQQALVHYTNQ
+228 TEQQALTHYTNQ

-250 SRKDEMFRKYVK
+250 DRKDEMFRRYVK
-262 APIITEGLRLDTVI
+262 APIVTEGLRLDTVI
-276 ISPDGDILY
+276 VSPDGDILY

-318 PRTEPLT
+318 PRTDPLT

-336 NAVRYKTMVT
+336 DAIRYKTVIV

-431 FLKHWRDSV
+431 FLRHWRDSV
-440 RRNSFHIGLDE
+440 RRSGFHIGLDD
-451 TWKEEAPTEIRLLS
+451 TYQEEAPAEIRLLS

-475 DALVREDGILSGK
+475 DALVREDDALSGK
-488 EKEEY
+488 EKEDY
-493 AQMASVREPD
+493 AQTASIREPD
-503 LREQRLQKLPS
+503 QREQRLQRLPS

-545 HTTVVDTAYMQGLQA
+545 HTTVVDTAYMRGLQA
-560 IRDREYER
+560 IRDREYEQ

-619 EDRRAVES
+619 DDRRAVES

-643 LDPEIAGLIR
+643 LDPEISGLIR
-653 RYGLDREPEE
+653 RYGLDREPDA

>member
-1 MTIPSNPKD
+1 MP
-10 FCSAMRT
+10 A
-17 RLTGPVLLAVLLAAG
+17 RLTAAVLLGAALLLAG
-32 CGSQGK
+32 CGPQGK
-38 LERLRRQSLSAQM
+38 LERLRRQSLAAQM

-63 MGGEPRRDTMVVEDP
+63 MGAEPRRDTMVVEDP
-78 DGNEVLI
+78 DGNQVLI

-98 TDVIQAARVTARF
+98 TDVLQAARVTARF
-111 RNVAERSGKVDLN
+111 RNVAERSGRVDLN

-130 EAMQDRD
+130 EAMQDRE
-137 WQLRFYPDLFVA
+137 WQLRFYPDLFVQ
-149 EDSLRLDP
+149 EDSVRLDP
-157 ILITGEGYRKAQ
+157 ILITGEAYRKAQ

-218 DDEFRSHYGI
+218 DEEFRSHYGI
-228 TEQQALVHYTNQ
+228 TERQALEHYTNQ

-250 SRKDEMFRKYVK
+250 GRKDDMFRKYVK
-262 APIITEGLRLDTVI
+262 VPIVTEGLRLDTVI

-285 DYVQSIHVRPS
+285 DYVQSIHVKPT

-308 FEEDRRIYRV
+308 YEEDRRIYRV
-318 PRTEPLT
+318 PRTDPLT

-336 NAVRYKTMVT
+336 DAVRYKTVVT

-390 HRDFDLDSIVVTASC
+390 NKDFDLDSIVVTASC

-414 RKLSM
+414 RRLSM

-426 DYFEG
+426 DYFES
-431 FLKHWRDSV
+431 FLRHYRDSV
-440 RRNSFHIGLDE
+440 RRSGFHIGLDD
-451 TWKEEAPTEIRLLS
+451 TYREEAPAEIRLLS

-475 DALVREDGILSGK
+475 DALVREDGSLSER

-493 AQMASVREPD
+493 ARTESAGQPD

-545 HTTVVDTAYMQGLQA
+545 HTTVVDSVYMRGLQA
-560 IRDREYER
+560 IRDREYEQ

-582 VAFCALDYNASAL
+582 VAFCAMDYNASAL

-619 EDRRAVES
+619 DDRKAVES

-653 RYGLDREPEE
+653 RYGLDPEE
-663 NDNNLTF
+663 NDNYLTF
-670 KP
+670 NP

>member
-1 MTIPSNPKD
+1 MKWRWI
-10 FCSAMRT
+10 SAAIL
-17 RLTGPVLLAVLLAAG
+17 LTLVCLAG
-32 CGSQGK
+32 CGPQRK
-38 LERLRRQSLSAQM
+38 LERLRRQSLGAQM

-57 ELPEIA
+57 ELPEIE
-63 MGGEPRRDTMVVEDP
+63 MGAEPRRDTMVVEDP
-78 DGNEVLI
+78 DGNQVLI

-98 TDVIQAARVTARF
+98 TDVLQAARVTARF
-111 RNVAERSGKVDLN
+111 RNVAERSGRVDLN

-137 WQLRFYPDLFVA
+137 WQLRFYPDLFIR

-169 LKGYEHYRRFLDS
+169 LKGYEHYQKFLDS
-182 IAADSTHFVD
+182 IAADSTHFID

-212 DSTAVS
+212 DSTSVS
-218 DDEFRSHYGI
+218 DEEFRSHYGI
-228 TEQQALVHYTNQ
+228 TERQALTHYTNQ
-240 LVVRRNRRKV
+240 LVVRRNRWKV
-250 SRKDEMFRKYVK
+250 GRKDQMFRKYVK
-262 APIITEGLRLDTVI
+262 VPIVTEGLRLDTVI
-276 ISPDGDILY
+276 VSPEGDILY
-285 DYVQSIHVRPS
+285 DYVQSIHVTPS

-336 NAVRYKTMVT
+336 DAVRYKTVVT

-354 ACYIDFEQGRA
+354 ACYIDFEQGRT

-390 HRDFDLDSIVVTASC
+390 NRDFDMDSIVVTASC

-426 DYFEG
+426 NYFEG
-431 FLKHWRDSV
+431 FLRHYRDSV
-440 RRNSFHIGLDE
+440 RRSGFHIGLDD
-451 TWKEEAPTEIRLLS
+451 TYQEEAPAEIRLLS
-465 RNNPENWTML
+465 RNNPENWSML
-475 DALVREDGILSGK
+475 DALIREDEKLSER

-493 AQMASVREPD
+493 ERTAALREYD

-514 YRHIRESLYPRL
+514 YRHIREDLYPRL

-539 LQKDTV
+539 LQKDTI
-545 HTTVVDTAYMQGLQA
+545 HTTVVDSVYMRGLQA
-560 IRDREYER
+560 IRDREYEQ

-609 LLAILYSRRG
+609 LLAILYSRQG
-619 EDRRAVES
+619 DDRKAVES

-635 PSFVHRGN
+635 PAFVHRGN

-653 RYGLDREPEE
+653 RYGLDRELQE

>member
-1 MTIPSNPKD
+1 
-10 FCSAMRT
+10 MRT
-17 RLTGPVLLAVLLAAG
+17 RLTGAVLLAVLLVAG

-38 LERLRRQSLSAQM
+38 LERLRRQSLAAQM

-78 DGNEVLI
+78 DGNQVLI

-98 TDVIQAARVTARF
+98 TDVIQAAKITARF

-130 EAMQDRD
+130 EAMQDRE

-218 DDEFRSHYGI
+218 EEEFRSHYGI
-228 TEQQALVHYTNQ
+228 TEQQALAHYTNQ

-250 SRKDEMFRKYVK
+250 SRKDDMFRKYVK
-262 APIITEGLRLDTVI
+262 VPIVTEGLRLDTVI
-276 ISPDGDILY
+276 VSPDGDILY

-318 PRTEPLT
+318 PRTDPLT

-336 NAVRYKTMVT
+336 DAIRYKTVIV

-431 FLKHWRDSV
+431 FLRHWRDSV
-440 RRNSFHIGLDE
+440 RRSGFHIGLDD
-451 TWKEEAPTEIRLLS
+451 TYQEEAPAEIRLLS

-475 DALVREDGILSGK
+475 DALVREDDALSGK
-488 EKEEY
+488 EKEDY
-493 AQMASVREPD
+493 AQTAAIREPD
-503 LREQRLQKLPS
+503 LREQRLQRLPS

-545 HTTVVDTAYMQGLQA
+545 HTTVVDTAYMRGLQA
-560 IRDREYER
+560 IRDREYEQ

-619 EDRRAVES
+619 DDRRAVES

-643 LDPEIAGLIR
+643 LDPEISGLIR
-653 RYGLDREPEE
+653 RYGLDREPDA

>member
-1 MTIPSNPKD
+1 
-10 FCSAMRT
+10 MRT
-17 RLTGPVLLAVLLAAG
+17 RLTGAVLLAALLLAG
-32 CGSQGK
+32 CGPQGK
-38 LERLRRQSLSAQM
+38 LERLRRQSLAAQM

-78 DGNEVLI
+78 DGNAVLI

-98 TDVIQAARVTARF
+98 TDVLQAARVTARF

-130 EAMQDRD
+130 EAMQDRE

-218 DDEFRSHYGI
+218 EEEFRSHYGI
-228 TEQQALVHYTNQ
+228 TEQQALAHYTNQ

-250 SRKDEMFRKYVK
+250 SRKDDMFRKYVK
-262 APIITEGLRLDTVI
+262 VPIVTEGLRLDTVI
-276 ISPDGDILY
+276 VSPDGDILY

-336 NAVRYKTMVT
+336 DAVRYKTVVT
-346 ERRVQANT
+346 ERRIQANT

-405 SPEGSYEHN
+405 SPEGSFEHN

-426 DYFEG
+426 DYFEA
-431 FLKHWRDSV
+431 FLRHWRDSV
-440 RRNSFHIGLDE
+440 RRSSFHIGLDD
-451 TWKEEAPTEIRLLS
+451 TYREEAPAEIRLLS

-475 DALVREDGILSGK
+475 DALVREDGDLSAK
-488 EKEEY
+488 EKEDYERT
-493 AQMASVREPD
+493 ASVLEPD
-503 LREQRLQKLPS
+503 LREQRLQRLPS

-545 HTTVVDTAYMQGLQA
+545 HTTVVDTAYMRGLQA
-560 IRDREYER
+560 IRDREYEQ

-582 VAFCALDYNASAL
+582 VAFCAMDYNASAL

-619 EDRRAVES
+619 DDRRAVES

-653 RYGLDREPEE
+653 RYGLDREPDG

>member
-1 MTIPSNPKD
+1 MKWRWISG
-10 FCSAMRT
+10 AI
-17 RLTGPVLLAVLLAAG
+17 LLAFVCLAG
-32 CGSQGK
+32 CGPQGK
-38 LERLRRQSLSAQM
+38 LERLRRQSLGAQM

-57 ELPEIA
+57 ELPEIE
-63 MGGEPRRDTMVVEDP
+63 MGAEPRRDTMVVEDP
-78 DGNEVLI
+78 DGNQVLI

-98 TDVIQAARVTARF
+98 TDVLQAAKVTARF
-111 RNVAERSGKVDLN
+111 RNVAERSGRVDLN

-137 WQLRFYPDLFVA
+137 WQLRFYPDLFIR

-169 LKGYEHYRRFLDS
+169 LKGYEHYQRFLDS
-182 IAADSTHFVD
+182 IAADSTHFID

-212 DSTAVS
+212 DSTSVS
-218 DDEFRSHYGI
+218 DEEFRSHYGI
-228 TEQQALVHYTNQ
+228 TEEQALTHYTNQ
-240 LVVRRNRRKV
+240 LVVRRNRWKV
-250 SRKDEMFRKYVK
+250 GRKDQMFRKYVK
-262 APIITEGLRLDTVI
+262 VPIVTEGLRLDTVI
-276 ISPDGDILY
+276 VSPDGDILY
-285 DYVQSIHVRPS
+285 DYVQSIHVTPS

-336 NAVRYKTMVT
+336 DAVRYKTVVT

-383 NLRSLLQ
+383 NLRSLLEN
-390 HRDFDLDSIVVTASC
+390 RDFDLDSIVVTASC

-426 DYFEG
+426 NYFEG
-431 FLKHWRDSV
+431 FLRHYRDSV
-440 RRNSFHIGLDE
+440 RRSSFHIGLDDSYQEE
-451 TWKEEAPTEIRLLS
+451 TPTEIRLLS

-475 DALVREDGILSGK
+475 DALVREDASMSDR

-493 AQMASVREPD
+493 ERTSALREFD

-514 YRHIRESLYPRL
+514 YRHIRENLYPRL

-539 LQKDTV
+539 LQKDTI
-545 HTTVVDTAYMQGLQA
+545 HTTVVDSVYMRGLQA
-560 IRDREYER
+560 IRDREYEQ

-595 EVLEPMERTDKVLY
+595 EVLEPMERTDRVLY
-609 LLAILYSRRG
+609 LLAILYSRQG
-619 EDRRAVES
+619 DDRKAVES

-635 PSFVHRGN
+635 PTFVHRGN
-643 LDPEIAGLIR
+643 LDPEISGLIR
-653 RYGLDREPEE
+653 RYGLDRELQEE
-663 NDNNLTF
+663 DNNNLTF

>member
-1 MTIPSNPKD
+1 
-10 FCSAMRT
+10 MRT
-17 RLTGPVLLAVLLAAG
+17 RLTGAVLLAALLLAG
-32 CGSQGK
+32 CGPQGK
-38 LERLRRQSLSAQM
+38 LERLRRQSLAAQM

-78 DGNEVLI
+78 DGNQVLI

-228 TEQQALVHYTNQ
+228 TQQQALAHYTNQ

-250 SRKDEMFRKYVK
+250 SRKGEMFRKYVK
-262 APIITEGLRLDTVI
+262 APIVTEGLRLDTVI
-276 ISPDGDILY
+276 VSPNGDILF

-336 NAVRYKTMVT
+336 DAVRYKTLVT

-414 RKLSM
+414 RRLSM

-440 RRNSFHIGLDE
+440 HRNSFHIGLDD
-451 TWKEEAPTEIRLLS
+451 TYREEAPAEIRMLS

-475 DALVREDGILSGK
+475 DALVREDGILSRK

-493 AQMASVREPD
+493 AQTASVQEPD
-503 LREQRLQKLPS
+503 LREQRLQRLPS

-539 LQKDTV
+539 LQKDTI
-545 HTTVVDTAYMQGLQA
+545 HTTVVDTAYMRGLQA
-560 IRDREYER
+560 IRDREYEQ

-619 EDRRAVES
+619 DDRRAVES
-627 YLKACRLN
+627 YLRACRLN

-653 RYGLDREPEE
+653 RYDLDREPEE

>member
-1 MTIPSNPKD
+1 
-10 FCSAMRT
+10 MRT
-17 RLTGPVLLAVLLAAG
+17 RLTGAVLLAVLLVAG

-38 LERLRRQSLSAQM
+38 LQRLRRASLAAQM

-78 DGNEVLI
+78 DGNQVRI

-98 TDVIQAARVTARF
+98 TDVIQAAKVTARF

-218 DDEFRSHYGI
+218 DEEFRSHYGI
-228 TEQQALVHYTNQ
+228 TEQQALTHYTNQ

-250 SRKDEMFRKYVK
+250 SRKDDMFRKYVK
-262 APIITEGLRLDTVI
+262 APIVTEGLRLDSVI
-276 ISPDGDILY
+276 VSPDGDILY

-318 PRTEPLT
+318 PRTDPLT

-336 NAVRYKTMVT
+336 DAIRYKTVVT

-405 SPEGSYEHN
+405 SPEGSFEHN

-431 FLKHWRDSV
+431 FLRHWRDSV
-440 RRNSFHIGLDE
+440 RRSGFHIGLDDTFE
-451 TWKEEAPTEIRLLS
+451 EEAPAEIRLLS

-475 DALVREDGILSGK
+475 DALVREDETLSGK
-488 EKEEY
+488 EKEDY
-493 AQMASVREPD
+493 ARTASVREPD
-503 LREQRLQKLPS
+503 LREQRIQKLPS

-539 LQKDTV
+539 LQKDTI
-545 HTTVVDTAYMQGLQA
+545 HTTVVDTAYMRGLQA
-560 IRDREYER
+560 IRDREYEQ

-619 EDRRAVES
+619 DDRRAVES

-653 RYGLDREPEE
+653 RYGLDRQPEE

>member
-1 MTIPSNPKD
+1 M
-10 FCSAMRT
+10 MHT
-17 RLTGPVLLAVLLAAG
+17 RLTGAILLTALLLAG
-32 CGSQGK
+32 CGPQGK
-38 LERLRRQSLSAQM
+38 LERLRRQALSAQM

-78 DGNEVLI
+78 DGNQVLI

-98 TDVIQAARVTARF
+98 TDVIPAAKVTARF
-111 RNVAERSGKVDLN
+111 RNVAERSGRVDLN

-130 EAMQDRD
+130 EAMQDRQ
-137 WQLRFYPDLFVA
+137 WQLRFYPDLFVL

-218 DDEFRSHYGI
+218 EEEFRSHYGV
-228 TEQQALVHYTNQ
+228 TERQALTHYTNQ

-250 SRKDEMFRKYVK
+250 SRKDDMFRKYVK
-262 APIITEGLRLDTVI
+262 VPIVTEGLRLDTVI
-276 ISPDGDILY
+276 VSPDGDILY
-285 DYVQSIHVRPS
+285 DYVQSIHVKPS

-336 NAVRYKTMVT
+336 EAVRYKTVVT

-390 HRDFDLDSIVVTASC
+390 NRDFDLDSIVVTASC

-414 RKLSM
+414 RRLSM

-431 FLKHWRDSV
+431 FLKHYRDSV
-440 RRNSFHIGLDE
+440 RRSGFHIGLDD
-451 TWKEEAPTEIRLLS
+451 TWKEEAPADIRLLS

-475 DALVREDGILSGK
+475 DALVREDESLSER
-488 EKEEY
+488 EKDEY
-493 AQMASVREPD
+493 ARTASVHEPD
-503 LREQRLQKLPS
+503 LREQQLQRLPS
-514 YRHIRESLYPRL
+514 YRHLRESLYPRL

-545 HTTVVDTAYMQGLQA
+545 HTTVIDSVYMLGLQA
-560 IRDREYER
+560 IRDREYEQ

-619 EDRRAVES
+619 DDRRAVES

-653 RYGLDREPEE
+653 RYGLDPEAE
-663 NDNNLTF
+663 GPDNNLTY

>member
-1 MTIPSNPKD
+1 MKYL
-10 FCSAMRT
+10 
-17 RLTGPVLLAVLLAAG
+17 RLTGAVLLAVLLAG
-32 CGSQGK
+32 CGPQGK
-38 LERLRRQSLSAQM
+38 LERLRRQSLAAQM

-78 DGNEVLI
+78 DGNQVLI

-111 RNVAERSGKVDLN
+111 RNVAERSGRVDLN

-137 WQLRFYPDLFVA
+137 WQLRFYPDLFVL

-157 ILITGEGYRKAQ
+157 ILITGAGYRKAQ

-202 NLPDIYRYKT
+202 NLPDIYRFKT

-218 DDEFRSHYGI
+218 EEEFRSHYGV
-228 TEQQALVHYTNQ
+228 TERQALTHYTNQ
-240 LVVRRNRRKV
+240 LLVLRNRRKV
-250 SRKDEMFRKYVK
+250 NRKDDVFRKYVK
-262 APIITEGLRLDTVI
+262 VPIVTEGLRLDTVI
-276 ISPDGDILY
+276 VSPDGDILY
-285 DYVQSIHVRPS
+285 DYVQSIHVKPS

-336 NAVRYKTMVT
+336 DAVRYKTVVT
-346 ERRVQANT
+346 ERRIQANT

-390 HRDFDLDSIVVTASC
+390 RKDFDLDSIVVTASC
-405 SPEGSYEHN
+405 SPEGSFEHN
-414 RKLSM
+414 RRLSM

-431 FLKHWRDSV
+431 FLKQYRDSLK
-440 RRNSFHIGLDE
+440 RSSFHIGLDD
-451 TWKEEAPTEIRLLS
+451 TWKEEAPAEIRLLS

-475 DALVREDGILSGK
+475 DALIREDGSLSER

-493 AQMASVREPD
+493 ARVASIAEPD
-503 LREQRLQKLPS
+503 QREQRLQHLPS

-545 HTTVVDTAYMQGLQA
+545 HTTVVDTVYMRGLQA
-560 IRDREYER
+560 IRDREYEQ

-582 VAFCALDYNASAL
+582 VAFCAMDYNASAL
-595 EVLEPMERTDKVLY
+595 EVLEPMDRTDKVLY

-619 EDRRAVES
+619 DDRKAVES

-635 PSFVHRGN
+635 PAFVHRGN

-653 RYGLDREPEE
+653 RYGLNPTPEG

>member
-1 MTIPSNPKD
+1 
-10 FCSAMRT
+10 MRT
-17 RLTGPVLLAVLLAAG
+17 RLTGAVLLAVLLVAG

-38 LERLRRQSLSAQM
+38 LERLRRQSLGAQM

-78 DGNEVLI
+78 DGNQVLI

-98 TDVIQAARVTARF
+98 TDVIQAAKITARF

-212 DSTAVS
+212 DSTTVS

-228 TEQQALVHYTNQ
+228 TEQQALTHYTNQ

-250 SRKDEMFRKYVK
+250 DRKDEMFRRYVK
-262 APIITEGLRLDTVI
+262 APIVTEGLRLDTVI
-276 ISPDGDILY
+276 VSPDGDILY

-318 PRTEPLT
+318 PRTDPLT

-336 NAVRYKTMVT
+336 DAIRYKTVIV

-414 RKLSM
+414 RRLSM

-431 FLKHWRDSV
+431 FLRHWRDSV
-440 RRNSFHIGLDE
+440 RRSGFHIGLDD
-451 TWKEEAPTEIRLLS
+451 TYQEEAPTEIRLLS

-475 DALVREDGILSGK
+475 DALVREDGALSGK
-488 EKEEY
+488 EKEDY
-493 AQMASVREPD
+493 AQTASIREPD
-503 LREQRLQKLPS
+503 LREQRLQRLPS

-539 LQKDTV
+539 LRKDTV
-545 HTTVVDTAYMQGLQA
+545 HTTVVDTAYMRGLQA
-560 IRDREYER
+560 IRDREYEQ

-619 EDRRAVES
+619 DDRRAVES

-643 LDPEIAGLIR
+643 LDPEISGLIR
-653 RYGLDREPEE
+653 RYGLDREPDE

>member
-1 MTIPSNPKD
+1 MEK
-10 FCSAMRT
+10 
-17 RLTGPVLLAVLLAAG
+17 RLTGAVLLAVLLLAG
-32 CGSQGK
+32 CGPQGK
-38 LERLRRQSLSAQM
+38 LARLHSQSLAAQM
-51 VIADEK
+51 VIPDEK

-78 DGNEVLI
+78 DGREVLI

-98 TDVIQAARVTARF
+98 TDVIQAAKVTARF
-111 RNVAERSGKVDLN
+111 RNVAERSGRVDLN

-169 LKGYEHYRRFLDS
+169 LKGYEHYRRFLES

-202 NLPDIYRYKT
+202 NLPDIYAFKT

-218 DDEFRSHYGI
+218 DDAFRSHYGV
-228 TEQQALVHYTNQ
+228 TEQQALTHYTNQ

-250 SRKDEMFRKYVK
+250 ERKDDMFRKWVK
-262 APIITEGLRLDTVI
+262 VPIVTEGLRLDTVI
-276 ISPDGDILY
+276 VSPDGDIFY
-285 DYVQSIHVRPS
+285 DYVQSIHVGPS

-308 FEEDRRIYRV
+308 FQEDRRIYRV

-336 NAVRYKTMVT
+336 DAVRYKTVVT

-365 EIRKETGHNREEM
+365 EIRRETGHNREEM

-390 HRDFDLDSIVVTASC
+390 NKDFDLDSIVVTASC
-405 SPEGSYEHN
+405 SPEGSYENN
-414 RKLSM
+414 RRLSM

-426 DYFEG
+426 NYFER
-431 FLKHWRDSV
+431 FLGHYRDSV
-440 RRNSFHIGLDE
+440 RRSSFHIGLDD
-451 TWKEEAPTEIRLLS
+451 TYREEAPAEIRLLS
-465 RNNPENWTML
+465 RNNPENWAML
-475 DALVREDGILSGK
+475 DALVRDDGALSAK
-488 EKEEY
+488 EKDEY
-493 AQMASVREPD
+493 ARTASVREPD

-539 LQKDTV
+539 LQKDTI
-545 HTTVVDTAYMQGLQA
+545 HTTVVDTAYMRGLQA
-560 IRDREYER
+560 IRDREYEQ

-619 EDRRAVES
+619 DDRRAVES

-643 LDPEIAGLIR
+643 LDPEISGLIR
-653 RYGLDREPEE
+653 RYNLDPTLEE

>member
-1 MTIPSNPKD
+1 
-10 FCSAMRT
+10 MRT
-17 RLTGPVLLAVLLAAG
+17 RLTGAVLLAVLLFAG

-38 LERLRRQSLSAQM
+38 LERLRRQSLGAQM

-78 DGNEVLI
+78 DGNQVLI

-98 TDVIQAARVTARF
+98 TDVIQAAKITARF

-228 TEQQALVHYTNQ
+228 TEQQALTHYTNQ

-250 SRKDEMFRKYVK
+250 DRKDEMFRRYVK
-262 APIITEGLRLDTVI
+262 APIVTEGLRLDTVI
-276 ISPDGDILY
+276 VSPDGDILY

-318 PRTEPLT
+318 PRTDPLT

-336 NAVRYKTMVT
+336 DAVRYKTVVT

-405 SPEGSYEHN
+405 SPEGSFEHN

-431 FLKHWRDSV
+431 FLRHWRDSV
-440 RRNSFHIGLDE
+440 RRSGFHIGLDD
-451 TWKEEAPTEIRLLS
+451 TYQEEAPAEIRLLS

-475 DALVREDGILSGK
+475 DALVREDGDLSVK

-493 AQMASVREPD
+493 ARTASVREPD

-539 LQKDTV
+539 LQKDTI
-545 HTTVVDTAYMQGLQA
+545 HTTVVDTAYMRGLQA
-560 IRDREYER
+560 IRDREYEQ

-619 EDRRAVES
+619 DDRRAVES

-653 RYGLDREPEE
+653 RYGLDREPDG

>member
-1 MTIPSNPKD
+1 
-10 FCSAMRT
+10 MRT
-17 RLTGPVLLAVLLAAG
+17 RLTGAVLLAVLLAAG

-38 LERLRRQSLSAQM
+38 LERLRRQSLAAQM

-78 DGNEVLI
+78 DGNQVLI

-98 TDVIQAARVTARF
+98 TDVIQAAKITARF

-212 DSTAVS
+212 DSTTVS

-228 TEQQALVHYTNQ
+228 TEQQALTHYTNQ

-250 SRKDEMFRKYVK
+250 DRKDEMFRRYVK
-262 APIITEGLRLDTVI
+262 APIVTEGLRLDTVI
-276 ISPDGDILY
+276 VSPDGDILY

-318 PRTEPLT
+318 PRTDPLT

-336 NAVRYKTMVT
+336 DAIRYKTVIV

-414 RKLSM
+414 RRLSM

-431 FLKHWRDSV
+431 FLRHWRDSV
-440 RRNSFHIGLDE
+440 RRSGFHIGLDD
-451 TWKEEAPTEIRLLS
+451 TYQEEAPTEIRLLS

-475 DALVREDGILSGK
+475 DALVREDGALSGK
-488 EKEEY
+488 EKEDY
-493 AQMASVREPD
+493 AQTASIREPD
-503 LREQRLQKLPS
+503 LREQRLQRLPS

-539 LQKDTV
+539 LRKDTV
-545 HTTVVDTAYMQGLQA
+545 HTTVVDTAYMRGLQA
-560 IRDREYER
+560 IRDREYEQ

-619 EDRRAVES
+619 DDRRAVES

-643 LDPEIAGLIR
+643 LDPEISGLIR
-653 RYGLDREPEE
+653 RYGLDREPDE